1 VSGDEGSLE
10 GRTVLVTRPRAQA
23 GSLADMLRARGAR
36 VIVAPA
42 IRLVPAPAKAIDGAL
57 DRAAAGEFAWVV
69 VTSRTGAER
78 VLSRLAAHGRGP
90 RDLRAKVAAVGD
102 GTAGVLRTG
111 GVRPALVP
119 PSFTTESLGRA
130 MPNGTGNILLARADI
145 APEGLEGVL
154 ARKGWTVERVD
165 AYRTRYPGTLPV
177 AARRALA
184 AGAVDAVVFTSAST
198 VRGYLK
204 AAGGI
209 LRHPAMAAAGH
220 EPKVVCIGPVTA
232 AEARAAGFRVHAT
245 ADPHTIEGLVAAVEQ
260 AFRPRARAARVGGAP
275 RGPSRPKKQRK
286 ESGRS

>member
-1 VSGDEGSLE
+1 MAGTLD
-10 GRTVLVTRPRAQA
+10 GRTVMVTRPRAQA
-23 GSLADMLRARGAR
+23 EALAEQLRARGAR

-42 IRLVPAPAKAIDGAL
+42 IRLVPAPAKAIDRAV

-69 VTSRTGAER
+69 VTSRTGAET
-78 VLSRLAAHGRGP
+78 LLARIAARGHAP

-102 GTAGVLRTG
+102 GTAGVLRRG
-111 GVRPALVP
+111 GLRPALVP

-130 MPNGTGNILLARADI
+130 MPKGTGTVLLARADI
-145 APEGLEGVL
+145 APEGLERVL
-154 ARKGWTVERVD
+154 GRKGWTVERVD

-177 AARRALA
+177 VARRALA
-184 AGAVDAVVFTSAST
+184 AGTVDAVVFTSAST

-204 AAGGI
+204 AAGGV

-232 AEARAAGFRVHAT
+232 AEARAAGLRVHAT
-245 ADPHTIEGLVAAVEQ
+245 AEPHTIEGLVAAVE
-260 AFRPRARAARVGGAP
+260 RALRRRVRASRAGGTARRSSGAT
-275 RGPSRPKKQRK
+275 RKRK